1 MKALFF
7 MPDSYEENTEVNS
20 IVDSAETGDENVF
33 GDTDVQP
40 SDEDG

>member
-1 MKALFF
+1 MKTLSY
-7 MPDSYEENTEVNS
+7 MPEETSENTEVNS
-20 IVDSAETGDENVF
+20 IVDSAETGDEDVF